1 MLYTIQK
8 INRTVE
14 LDDNLVDKYTQFKNI
29 RDNLFV
35 IAIALHYKESFTDS
49 PNVPDIS
56 DEELSA
62 FCNKTLA
69 EDMEIMRDNALIV
82 QNIHLL
88 QPVITS
94 DVPADITILL
104 KTNS

>member
-14 LDDNLVDKYTQFKNI
+14 LNNDLVDKYTQFKNI

-35 IAIALHYKESFTDS
+35 IAIALHYKESFADS
-49 PNVPDIS
+49 PNVPDIP

-62 FCNKTLA
+62 FCNKTLVDDL
-69 EDMEIMRDNALIV
+69 ETMRDNALVV
-82 QNIHLL
+82 QYIRENREKLL
-88 QPVITS
+88 
-94 DVPADITILL
+94 AAG
-104 KTNS
+104 TNANMEVSV